1 MSGGRGPVRL
11 GVAQQDEEVR
21 SMFITTANLPTIRPR
36 VSQCDWWLSSTLGST
51 ATGNSR
57 RRSTLGLRAR
67 RRDHSI
73 HRPGSRRRSI
83 RRRRRFGRRVR
94 RGLVSIVINPFALP
108 SIIAI
113 LYGMQGRRIA
123 DEMERAGLV
132 KNGRRRV
139 TSGVITGIVG
149 AVLFVLWVVLYINR
163 G

>member
-1 MSGGRGPVRL
+1 M
-11 GVAQQDEEVR
+11 
-21 SMFITTANLPTIRPR
+21 
-36 VSQCDWWLSSTLGST
+36 
-51 ATGNSR
+51 
-57 RRSTLGLRAR
+57 
-67 RRDHSI
+67 
-73 HRPGSRRRSI
+73 
-83 RRRRRFGRRVR
+83 
-94 RGLVSIVINPFALP
+94 SIVINPFALP